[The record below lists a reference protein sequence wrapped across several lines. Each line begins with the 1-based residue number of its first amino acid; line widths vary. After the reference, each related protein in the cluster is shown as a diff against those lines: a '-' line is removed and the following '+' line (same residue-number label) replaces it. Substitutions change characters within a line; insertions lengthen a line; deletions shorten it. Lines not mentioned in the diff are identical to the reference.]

1 MPIIMP
7 VCTVVFLTV
16 RSEMR
21 LLSYTGIKLIYRFL
35 TVHGTPA
42 YASQRGDRIVDVIA
56 AEANVPLCD
65 VLVAS

>member
-1 MPIIMP
+1 
-7 VCTVVFLTV
+7 
-16 RSEMR
+16 MR